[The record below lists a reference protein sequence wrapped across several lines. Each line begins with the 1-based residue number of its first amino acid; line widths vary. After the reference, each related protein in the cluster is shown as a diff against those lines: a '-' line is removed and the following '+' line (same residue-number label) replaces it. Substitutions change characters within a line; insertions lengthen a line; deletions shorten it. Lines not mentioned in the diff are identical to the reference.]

1 MLKRVLLLSLLFV
14 CTLSAA
20 RDKQENWLQLNSPH
34 FTVFCAGNEKQ
45 ARRTAD
51 QFERMRAV
59 FRTAFPAMK
68 VDPPA
73 PIIVI
78 ALKDNKDF
86 RALEPPAYLAKGQ
99 LELAGLFMRTAE
111 KNYVLVRLDAGG
123 EHPYATVYH
132 EYTHLLSSKMQPWLP
147 LWLDEGLAEF
157 YENTDISEKDTIL
170 GQASSDDILWLRQ
183 NRLLPLTTL
192 LTVDHNSP
200 FYHEEQKGSIFYSE
214 SWALTHYLEVTDAQ
228 KNTHHIS
235 DYVALVEH
243 QVDPVT
249 AAARAFG
256 DLKQLQS
263 ALANYIGQSTFNA
276 FKLNKNV
283 EVDSA
288 TYTVQPI
295 TPAQADAV
303 RADVLAYDGREK
315 DAHTLLDQV
324 LHDDPNNTQ
333 AYETMGYLEFRAGR
347 LEQAEDWFQK
357 AVKLDSKSYLANYY
371 FSSIAMNRGQSGADI
386 DGQIES
392 SLRKSIQLNPSFAP
406 SYERLA
412 VFYSNH
418 HTNLDQANTLIL
430 QAVQLDPNEITFRLN
445 AAILL
450 ANSQHEQDA
459 IAVLQ
464 DAQKLAKT
472 PEQTAAVQNAMQ
484 FAQQA
489 QAMRKAQGEES
500 LRFHEEMEG
509 TAQQNET
516 VSAEP
521 APSPEVEEALKG
533 PHRYVTGTIK
543 NVRCTA
549 PAAMDLDVD
558 AGGHTVSLHAHNYY
572 KLRFTAL
579 GFMPKS
585 DLQPC
590 NDLEGAHAKVEYIEG
605 AAPKTNGLVAI
616 EMHK

>member
-1 MLKRVLLLSLLFV
+1 
-14 CTLSAA
+14 
-20 RDKQENWLQLNSPH
+20 
-34 FTVFCAGNEKQ
+34 
-45 ARRTAD
+45 
-51 QFERMRAV
+51 
-59 FRTAFPAMK
+59 
-68 VDPPA
+68 
-73 PIIVI
+73 
-78 ALKDNKDF
+78 
-86 RALEPPAYLAKGQ
+86 
-99 LELAGLFMRTAE
+99 
-111 KNYVLVRLDAGG
+111 
-123 EHPYATVYH
+123 
-132 EYTHLLSSKMQPWLP
+132 
-147 LWLDEGLAEF
+147 
-157 YENTDISEKDTIL
+157 
-170 GQASSDDILWLRQ
+170 
-183 NRLLPLTTL
+183 
-192 LTVDHNSP
+192 
-200 FYHEEQKGSIFYSE
+200 
-214 SWALTHYLEVTDAQ
+214 
-228 KNTHHIS
+228 
-235 DYVALVEH
+235 
-243 QVDPVT
+243 
-249 AAARAFG
+249 
-256 DLKQLQS
+256 
-263 ALANYIGQSTFNA
+263 
-276 FKLNKNV
+276 
-283 EVDSA
+283 
-288 TYTVQPI
+288 
-295 TPAQADAV
+295 
-303 RADVLAYDGREK
+303 
-315 DAHTLLDQV
+315 
-324 LHDDPNNTQ
+324 
-333 AYETMGYLEFRAGR
+333 
-347 LEQAEDWFQK
+347 
-357 AVKLDSKSYLANYY
+357 
-371 FSSIAMNRGQSGADI
+371 MNRGQSGADI